1 MMQWLRSRYRK
12 LPARDRLMV
21 WLLCFFTVL
30 AGYIFWAGSAWGQLQ
45 DVRRS
50 LKGERYDYNKLQD
63 ELSVP
68 ELQADIS
75 EARLATLQQE
85 QQQYEAR
92 LAELSKRL
100 LPLHESAPREHL
112 KLELTRLAEKERIR
126 VIRFHTRDAELRP
139 LVEPLVGEALR
150 RYFLDRP
157 RLTLTMTGHYFDL
170 VAFLDDLQSLS
181 WQVRIGNMDIRSRTG
196 TGELDIKLE
205 LKL

>member
-1 MMQWLRSRYRK
+1 MQWLRARYRK

-30 AGYIFWAGSAWGQLQ
+30 AGYIFWAGSAWLELQ
-45 DVRRS
+45 DVRGR
-50 LKGERYDYNKLQD
+50 LKGEQYDYNKLQGQLD
-63 ELSVP
+63 VP
-68 ELQADIS
+68 ELKAELS
-75 EARLATLQQE
+75 EARLAALQQE

-112 KLELTRLAEKERIR
+112 KLELTRLAEKEQIR
-126 VIRFHTRDAELRP
+126 VIRFHTSDAELRAR
-139 LVEPLVGEALR
+139 LEPLTGEALR
-150 RYFLDRP
+150 RYFLERP

-181 WQVRIGNMDIRSRTG
+181 WQVRIGNMDIRSRAG